1 MIKRLWDGFVED
13 APMIALAFMVTS
25 LFTDLKQGVLFGA
38 MLVWVIFEILDIQHD
53 LSGKLKK
60 LIEKFSK

>member
-1 MIKRLWDGFVED
+1 MLKRLWDGFVED
-13 APMIALAFMVTS
+13 SPMIALAFMVTS
-25 LFTDLKQGVLFGA
+25 LFTDLKQGALFGA
-38 MLVWVIFEILDIQHD
+38 MLVWVIFEILDIKHD

>member
-1 MIKRLWDGFVED
+1 MLKRLWDGFVED

-25 LFTDLKQGVLFGA
+25 LITDLKQGSLFGV
-38 MLVWVIFEILDIQHD
+38 MLVWVIFEILDIHHD

>member
-1 MIKRLWDGFVED
+1 MLKRLWDGFVED
-13 APMIALAFMVTS
+13 APMIALAFMVIS
-25 LFTDLKQGVLFGA
+25 MFTDLKQGVLFGA

-53 LSGKLKK
+53 LSVKLKK